1 MLLSLVVT
9 LVECL
14 HIHPATYDRAVAQR
28 PAPQMALSTNALWV
42 VGSVAGGAA
51 GTPVVL
57 AATRT
62 WYRRIELPSWT
73 PPDQIFAPVWT
84 SLYAMMG
91 LASAQVAGV
100 RGVGCAAVMHF
111 GVHYAVNLAWAP
123 VFFGLR
129 KLRLALAMQVAL
141 VASLAVLIAQY
152 AGVAASAGL
161 LLLPYMAWLLFATWL
176 NVVICRLNPTVGG
189 YNNAQF
195 QADLL
200 ALQRRASQI
209 ACVLD

>member
-1 MLLSLVVT
+1 M
-9 LVECL
+9 
-14 HIHPATYDRAVAQR
+14 
-28 PAPQMALSTNALWV
+28 
-42 VGSVAGGAA
+42 SVASAA
-51 GTPVVL
+51 
-57 AATRT
+57 R
-62 WYRRIELPSWT
+62 
-73 PPDQIFAPVWT
+73 
-84 SLYAMMG
+84 
-91 LASAQVAGV
+91 
-100 RGVGCAAVMHF
+100 VMHF

-176 NVVICRLNPTVGG
+176 NVVICSLNPTAGG

-200 ALQRRASQI
+200 APA
-209 ACVLD
+209 ACLSNRLCFGLGTGSVCSSV